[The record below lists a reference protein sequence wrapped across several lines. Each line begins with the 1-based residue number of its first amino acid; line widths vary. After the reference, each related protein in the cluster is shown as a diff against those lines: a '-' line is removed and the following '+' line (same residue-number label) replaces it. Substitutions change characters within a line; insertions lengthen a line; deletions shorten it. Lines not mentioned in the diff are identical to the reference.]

1 MTPTA
6 LVQPESQAA
15 ARLHGRVVARQT
27 LDTRIRDAMFSLL
40 AAHFVGVDRTTFDR
54 DLEDKSCAI
63 LLEDEAG
70 DVRGFSTMVV
80 YESCAAGTP
89 TASKQASPWQPA
101 NSFPMLS
108 CVRSRGATWLP

>member
-1 MTPTA
+1 MTLTA
-6 LVQPESQAA
+6 LVRPESQAA

-27 LDTRIRDAMFSLL
+27 LDTKIRDAMFSLL

-54 DLEDKSCAI
+54 DLEDKNCAI

-80 YESCAAGTP
+80 YESCASGRP
-89 TASKQASPWQPA
+89 ISVVYS
-101 NSFPMLS
+101 
-108 CVRSRGATWLP
+108 GE